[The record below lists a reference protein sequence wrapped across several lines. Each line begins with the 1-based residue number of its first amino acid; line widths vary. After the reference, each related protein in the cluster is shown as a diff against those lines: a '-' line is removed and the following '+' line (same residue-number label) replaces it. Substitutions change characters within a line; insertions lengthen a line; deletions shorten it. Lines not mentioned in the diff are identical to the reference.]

1 MLTFGFGSI
10 NQNRHTMEEKPKA
23 GMPVFTKIAI
33 GINILLF
40 GITGIYYL
48 ANNNIVI
55 GSILLAAGITNVIYS
70 LVTVKTDNYFFVVL
84 NFLYAAVAFIVCL
97 DFLLLR
103 AQKET
108 TLGLIWM
115 IITMV
120 YVVVGFIL
128 LLRLKNKKAGSPE
141 QK

>member
-1 MLTFGFGSI
+1 
-10 NQNRHTMEEKPKA
+10 MEEKTKA

-48 ANNNIVI
+48 ANSNIII
-55 GSILLAAGITNVIYS
+55 GGILLAAGITNVIYS

-84 NFLYAAVAFIVCL
+84 NFLFATVAFIVCL
-97 DFLLLR
+97 DFLLFR
-103 AQKET
+103 VQKET

-120 YVVVGFIL
+120 YLVVGFIL
-128 LLRLKNKKAGSPE
+128 LLRLRNKKARSPE

>member
-1 MLTFGFGSI
+1 
-10 NQNRHTMEEKPKA
+10 MEEKPKTA
-23 GMPVFTKIAI
+23 MPVFTKIAI

-40 GITGIYYL
+40 GITGIYYM
-48 ANNNIVI
+48 ANSNMVI

-84 NFLYAAVAFIVCL
+84 NFLFAAVAFVVCL
-97 DFLLLR
+97 DFLLFR
-103 AQKET
+103 VQKET

-120 YVVVGFIL
+120 YLVVGFIL
-128 LLRLKNKKAGSPE
+128 MLRLKNKKSRLPE